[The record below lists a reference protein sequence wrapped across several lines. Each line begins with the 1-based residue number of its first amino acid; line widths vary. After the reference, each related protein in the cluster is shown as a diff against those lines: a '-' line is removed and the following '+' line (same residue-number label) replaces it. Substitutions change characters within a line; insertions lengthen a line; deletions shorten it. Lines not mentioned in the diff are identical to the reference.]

1 MSNLLSLNSLD
12 KRKKIIVVI
21 ALITIFILIIFG
33 AKILLYVN
41 FILGNDVI
49 IQLDS
54 SKTNLNLLHN
64 QKENITFEA
73 KVTTNPF
80 CKAYCY
86 SEFKDISQNVMIE
99 KDEFSLRPGIP
110 VKKEYSIEAKKI
122 GSGQELYRF
131 SIGCYGVSTFL
142 CHTSEETTTRSVLVT
157 MNYDLN
163 NEEMTLKEEL
173 MNNLKD
179 SVSKTNEIYS
189 LYLSYSKVLNK
200 LNNTVILDNEIKK
213 SESIGKNFSLIGKE
227 LQESHKLWINLD
239 YTALSKKSNEINK
252 NLSLT
257 ENNLKSLQNSTDL
270 IVASYNSII
279 KDLISAKEIVS
290 NYQVHTKDS
299 VKAIRLYN
307 EAAISLKSRNFLNEK
322 RGSLELLESKINDVN
337 SSISNETFNGNLS
350 IEKPL
355 SIILDNIS
363 LELDNSSYIQIEF
376 EESSPVCCVLGKCQT
391 CCISKECKSDPEL
404 YPVIFLHG
412 HAVNKD
418 SSAEYSLEGFN
429 QIQEKLEESG
439 YINAGTTTLFSAKD
453 AKNGEWGLIPAPLT
467 IRASYY
473 FDIFQKPENYIAV
486 QTKSENIDTYAIR
499 LKDVIDTVK
508 YKTGKQKVN
517 IVAFSMGGLV
527 TRRYIQIFNDDSVN
541 KVILIG
547 TPNKGIVGD
556 VADYCSLTGE
566 ELECKD
572 MKENSL
578 FMNKLN
584 RAPFPDVPIHNIMGT
599 GCNMNGKQGD
609 GTVLEEN
616 AMLEEAQNYIIDG
629 KCRSLVSPLHLDLR
643 NIEIYPEVYEII
655 RNALK

>member
-1 MSNLLSLNSLD
+1 MPSFLSLKNLS
-12 KRKKIIVVI
+12 KKEKFMVI
-21 ALITIFILIIFG
+21 AALMFIIILLAFG
-33 AKILLYVN
+33 AKILLYIN
-41 FILGNDVI
+41 FILGNDI
-49 IQLDS
+49 IVQLDS

-86 SEFKDISQNVMIE
+86 SEFKDISQNIIIE
-99 KDEFSLRPGIP
+99 KDEFNLRPGIP
-110 VKKEYSIEAKKI
+110 VKKEYSIEAKKL

-131 SIGCYGVSTFL
+131 NIGCQGVSTFL

-157 MNYDLN
+157 MNYDLD
-163 NEEMTLKEEL
+163 NEEMSLKEEL
-173 MNNLKD
+173 KNNLKN
-179 SVSKTNEIYS
+179 SISKTNEIYS

-200 LNNTVILDNEIKK
+200 LNSTIILDNEIKK
-213 SESIGKNFSLIGKE
+213 SESIDKNFSLIGKE
-227 LQESHKLWINLD
+227 LQKSQELWINLD
-239 YTALSKKSNEINK
+239 YTTLSKKNNEISTNIG
-252 NLSLT
+252 LT

-270 IVASYNSII
+270 ILASYNAMIN
-279 KDLISAKEIVS
+279 DLISAKEIVS
-290 NYQVHTKDS
+290 NYQGYNKDS
-299 VKAIRLYN
+299 IKAIQLYN
-307 EAAISLKSRNFLNEK
+307 EAVISFESRNFLNEK
-322 RGSLELLESKINDVN
+322 RGSLQLLESQMNVVN
-337 SSISNETFNGNLS
+337 FSNETFNGNLS
-350 IEKPL
+350 IETL
-355 SIILDNIS
+355 LNIRLGNIS
-363 LELDNSSYIQIEF
+363 LELDNSSYIQINF
-376 EESSPVCCVLGKCQT
+376 EESSPVCCVLGECQT

-404 YPVIFLHG
+404 YPIIFLHG

-453 AKNGEWGLIPAPLT
+453 AKQDEWGLIPAPLT

-473 FDIFQKPENYIAV
+473 FDIFQEPENYIAV

-499 LKDVIDTVK
+499 LKDVIGTVK
-508 YKTGKQKVN
+508 YKTGKPKVN

-527 TRRYIQIFNDDSVN
+527 TRRYIQIFDDESVN

-547 TPNKGIVGD
+547 TPNKGIAGD
-556 VADYCSLTGE
+556 VADYCPLTGE

-572 MKENSL
+572 MNENSL

-584 RAPFPDVPIHNIMGT
+584 RAPFPDVPIHNIVGT

-616 AMLEEAQNYIIDG
+616 AMLEGAQNYIING

-643 NIEIYPEVYEII
+643 NIEMYPEVYEII
-655 RNALK
+655 ENVLEK